1 MNNEINID
9 IPRCLKEIVKN
20 WYWLVLSAVIVTGIV
35 FLRTYNTPVTYVAK
49 STLYSSVYGSTKES
63 VQEASNM
70 KSYAELIYTEK
81 VCERARVILNTTY
94 GYSGLSASQIS
105 NMISVSSNK
114 DSVIITVSAVSRD
127 PQQAI
132 MVANAVAQSFEIE
145 AKSITGDTTVQVL
158 DVASSVSLSGRPG
171 YIKKCL
177 IALAAA
183 LLIPMI
189 FISLKEIFSD
199 NVYHVEDAS
208 LKGEL
213 DIIGVIPFEKEV

>member
-1 MNNEINID
+1 MGKEFYID
-9 IPRCLKEIVKN
+9 IPRCMKEIVRN
-20 WYWLVLSAVIVTGIV
+20 WYWLVLSAIIVTGVV
-35 FLRTYNTPVTYVAK
+35 FWRTYDEPVTYVAK

-105 NMISVSSNK
+105 KMISVSSTK
-114 DSVIITVSAVSRD
+114 ESVIITVSAYSND
-127 PQQAI
+127 PAQAI

-158 DVASSVSLSGRPG
+158 DVASAASKNGRPA
-171 YIKKCL
+171 YVKTCL
-177 IALAAA
+177 IALAIS
-183 LLIPMI
+183 LLLPMI

-199 NVYHVEDAS
+199 SVYHVEDAS

-213 DIIGVIPFEKEV
+213 DIIGVIPFEKEM

>member
-1 MNNEINID
+1 MNDEIYID

-20 WYWLVLSAVIVTGIV
+20 WYWLVLSAIIITGAV
-35 FLRTYNTPVTYVAK
+35 FWKTYDTPVTYVAQ

-63 VQEASNM
+63 VQEATNM
-70 KSYAELIYTEK
+70 KTYAELIYTEK
-81 VCERARVILNTTY
+81 VCERARVILNTNY

-105 NMISVSSNK
+105 SMIKVSANK
-114 DSVIITVSAVSRD
+114 DSVIITVYAYSND
-127 PQQAI
+127 PAQAI

-158 DVASSVSLSGRPG
+158 DEASTVSKNGRPA

-177 IALAAA
+177 IAFIVA
-183 LLIPMI
+183 LLLPMI
-189 FISLKEIFSD
+189 IISLKEIFSD

-208 LKGEL
+208 LGGEL
-213 DIIGVIPFEKEV
+213 DIIGVIPYEKEV